1 MSGLCT
7 EYLPF
12 RPRPAPRLAMDAA
25 LPDSAT
31 TNASKPRIDDDAFK
45 QILQAL
51 KDKLDPQAFGIAR
64 DTLAGFSAM
73 SMDVDPVS
81 PRRVAPENVER
92 AVAILRSKNVN
103 EDLISKVCAAVGAS
117 VPNAQA
123 MDSALRE
130 RNERSYAERF
140 PNAARIGGELAFDAP
155 AAAAKRHREAEVQMS
170 NIESYH
176 ARFPEAAR
184 LA

>member
-1 MSGLCT
+1 MTALC
-7 EYLPF
+7 YDRPGIPF
-12 RPRPAPRLAMDAA
+12 PPRRLAMDAS
-25 LPDSAT
+25 PPPT
-31 TNASKPRIDDDAFK
+31 GNRPMIGDDVFK
-45 QILQAL
+45 QVLEVL
-51 KDKLDPQAFGIAR
+51 KDQLDEQTFGKVRDILAR
-64 DTLAGFSAM
+64 FTTM
-73 SMDVDPVS
+73 SMDESP
-81 PRRVAPENVER
+81 PRRVAPENVRR
-92 AVAILRSKNVN
+92 AVDILRAEGVD
-103 EDLISKVCAAVGAS
+103 EALISKVCAAVGAS

-155 AAAAKRHREAEVQMS
+155 AVAAKRHREAEVQMS